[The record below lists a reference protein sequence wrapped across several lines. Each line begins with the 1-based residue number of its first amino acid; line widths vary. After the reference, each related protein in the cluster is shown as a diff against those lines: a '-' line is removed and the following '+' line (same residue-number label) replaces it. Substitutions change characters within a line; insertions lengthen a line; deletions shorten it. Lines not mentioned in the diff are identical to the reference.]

1 VTPVD
6 EPAHPAPY
14 GPRYPTEYEADVVLR
29 DGWTAHLRPI
39 AGADADLLVS
49 FYARVSEESKYYR
62 FFAPYP
68 VLSERDVARFTQV
81 DYSDRM
87 ALIIT
92 VGDAMIGVGRYER
105 INRESA
111 EVAFLIEDAH
121 QGRGLGQLLLEHL
134 AQAAREH
141 GIHRFVAEVLPD
153 NRKMITVFTEAGY
166 KVAREFEDGLIAV
179 EFDIAPTDTSFGV
192 MQAREQRSEA
202 LSIARLLSPRSV
214 AVIGASRR
222 EGTIG
227 NALLRN
233 LRDSGFT
240 GPLSAVNA
248 GTDSSTGTDNDVGA
262 GADGAE
268 IDGVPAYPTI
278 REVEGTVDLAVVA
291 VPAEAVAEVVL
302 DCAAKGARGLVVVSS
317 GFAEL
322 GEEGR
327 TRQRHLVGL
336 ARSYGMR
343 VIGPNCLGVINTDP
357 AVSLNATLS
366 PVMPKPGRVAFFCQ
380 SGALG
385 VPILAD
391 MIGRGLGL
399 SSFVSA
405 GNRAD
410 VSGNDLMQY
419 WYSDEA
425 TEVVLLYLESL
436 GNPRKF
442 SRVARR
448 LARRKP
454 VVALKSGRATQGVPL
469 GHTVRRSQLPSA
481 TIDSLFRQSGL
492 IGVDT
497 TGELFDVAQLLAHQP
512 LPRGRNVAV
521 VSNSDALTLLA
532 LDAMAGCGLEVAGG
546 PRTLGHDAGADE
558 FGSALAAV
566 FADDQVDSVVVIFT
580 PPVYAGGAEVAQV
593 LASAAAGSDKPVVSI
608 FLASTSVP
616 EQLRVPDGHGGAA
629 RGSIPSFSSPQY
641 AVAALA
647 KATQYA
653 EWQRRADSTIPDL
666 PGIDAAGAE
675 DFVAGFLQRHAAGA
689 ELAEPD
695 LRRLLGFYGV
705 SVLPAFPVLS
715 ADEAVA
721 RAEELDWE
729 VILKAT
735 ADQWRMRPDLAD
747 IWRHIH
753 HEDDM
758 REAWAEMTET
768 FGVASDPARAQF
780 VVQKMATPGV
790 PVVISALEDVSYGPV
805 VSFGLSG
812 VATDLL
818 GDRSYRMP
826 PLTTADAAEMVR
838 EVRAAPL
845 LYGYRGSDPVDIG
858 AIEDLLHRISR
869 LTLDLEEVV
878 RLDLRSVLASP
889 GGATVLHASGRIA
902 PNEKPRQDTAVRRL
916 AGA

>member
-1 VTPVD
+1 MTSPDDTSPGQLAQYAVQA
-6 EPAHPAPY
+6 PADYPADF
-14 GPRYPTEYEADVVLR
+14 EADVVLR
-29 DGWTAHLRPI
+29 DGATARLRPI
-39 AGADADLLVS
+39 TPSDAELLVE
-49 FYARVSEESKYYR
+49 FYARVSEQSKYYR

-68 VLSERDVARFTQV
+68 QLSDRDVARFTQV
-81 DYSDRM
+81 DYHDRL
-87 ALIIT
+87 ALIVT
-92 VGDAMIGVGRYER
+92 VGNEMIGVGRYER
-105 INRESA
+105 TGRRTA

-134 AQAAREH
+134 AQAAREN
-141 GIHRFVAEVLPD
+141 GIAHFVAEVLPD

-166 KVAREFEDGLIAV
+166 KVAREFEDGVIMV

-202 LSIARLLSPRSV
+202 LSIARLLTPSSV

-233 LRDSGFT
+233 LRDSGFP
-240 GPLSAVNA
+240 GRMYAVNA
-248 GTDSSTGTDNDVGA
+248 DTSA
-262 GADGAE
+262 AE
-268 IDGVPAYPTI
+268 IEGVPAYPTM
-278 REVEGTVDLAVVA
+278 REVPDNVDLAIVA
-291 VPAEAVAEVVL
+291 IRAEKVADVVL
-302 DCAAKGARGLVVVSS
+302 DCAAKGVRGLVVVSS
-317 GFAEL
+317 GFAEV

-327 TRQRHLVGL
+327 RLQRQLVGL

-343 VIGPNCLGVINTDP
+343 VIGPNALGVINT
-357 AVSLNATLS
+357 AVGVCLNATLA
-366 PVMPKPGRVAFFCQ
+366 PKMPSRGRVAFFCQ

-391 MIGRGLGL
+391 MAARGVGL

-410 VSGNDLMQY
+410 VSGNDLMQF

-448 LARRKP
+448 LAGRKP
-454 VVALKSGRATQGVPL
+454 VVALKSGRATQGVPVGQL
-469 GHTVRRSQLPSA
+469 VRRSKLPAA
-481 TIDSLFRQSGL
+481 TIDSMFRQSGL

-512 LPRGRNVAV
+512 LPKGRRVAI

-532 LDAMAGCGLEVAGG
+532 LDTMAEVGLQVAGE
-546 PRTLGHDAGADE
+546 PRNLSSDASAAD
-558 FGSALAAV
+558 FGSALTEV
-566 FADDQVDSVVVIFT
+566 FADDRVHSVVVIYT
-580 PPVYAGGAEVAQV
+580 PPVQSSGAEVAAV
-593 LASAAAGSDKPVVSI
+593 LASAAAGSDKPVVST
-608 FLASTSVP
+608 FLASRSVP
-616 EQLRVPDGHGGAA
+616 KELQVPDEDGGAA
-629 RGSIPSFSSPQY
+629 RGSIPSFLNPQY
-641 AVAALA
+641 AVGALA

-653 EWQRRADSTIPDL
+653 EWRRRSDSGVPDL
-666 PGIDAAGAE
+666 PDVNTRAAE
-675 DFVAGFLQRHAAGA
+675 DFVAEYLQRHPKGA
-689 ELAEPD
+689 D
-695 LRRLLGFYGV
+695 LNDADRQLLLSFYGI

-721 RAEELDWE
+721 RAADLGFE

-735 ADQWRMRPDLAD
+735 AEQWRMRPDLAD

-753 HEDDM
+753 DEEDM
-758 REAWAEMTET
+758 RAAWAEMTRT
-768 FGVASDPARAQF
+768 FGVAADPGRAQF
-780 VVQKMATPGV
+780 VVQKMAPPGV
-790 PVVISALEDVSYGPV
+790 PVVISAIEDVSFGPV
-805 VSFGLSG
+805 VTFGLSG

-826 PLTTADAAEMVR
+826 PLTTRDAAEMVR

-845 LYGYRGSDPVDIG
+845 LYGYRGTDPADIA
-858 AIEDLLHRISR
+858 AIENLLHRVSR

-878 RLDLRSVLASP
+878 KLDLRSVLV
-889 GGATVLHASGRIA
+889 GTQGATVLDAAIRIA
-902 PNEKPRQDTAVRRL
+902 PNEKPRQDTPARRL
-916 AGA
+916 T